1 MPIVRLARAGDLEQL
16 LDLFRASEVSSP
28 VQSHGEAEKIWSETL
43 ARKGVFIFVAE
54 AGSTLAATC
63 MLIVAPN
70 LLRSGRGHGFLENV
84 VTHPQFRGHG
94 HGTAVVRAA
103 LAEAWAQNC
112 YHVLLQSGR
121 KDAQVHHFY
130 ERCGFEPGKRTAY
143 VASRPL

>member
-1 MPIVRLARAGDLEQL
+1 VPTARLARAADLEQL
-16 LDLFRASEVSSP
+16 LDLFRASEVSST
-28 VQSHGEAEKIWSETL
+28 VQPHNEAETIWLETL
-43 ARKGVFIFVAE
+43 TRKGVSIFVAE
-54 AGSTLAATC
+54 EGSKIAATC

-84 VTHPQFRGHG
+84 VTHPQLRGRG

-103 LAEAWAQNC
+103 LTEAWAQNC

-121 KDAQVHHFY
+121 KDPQVHHFY
-130 ERCGFEPGKRTAY
+130 ERCGFEPGIRTAY